1 MKLKERYIELFE
13 KIDDLLRKNN
23 TVIVAIDGNSG
34 SGKSTLAESLS
45 DIYDSNIFH
54 MDHFFLRPEQ
64 RTTERIREVG
74 GNVDYERFKEE
85 VLDNIRKNIEFKY
98 QIYDCKVG
106 RLTDYIKVSPKKLN
120 IIEGVYS
127 MHPTLRQE
135 YDLKIFMSIDSELQ
149 KQRILQRS
157 GEYMLK
163 RFLQEWIP
171 MENLY
176 FSEMKIAE
184 ICDIVLTCP
193 L

>member
-85 VLDNIRKNIEFKY
+85 VLDNIRKI
-98 QIYDCKVG
+98 
-106 RLTDYIKVSPKKLN
+106 
-120 IIEGVYS
+120 
-127 MHPTLRQE
+127 
-135 YDLKIFMSIDSELQ
+135 
-149 KQRILQRS
+149 
-157 GEYMLK
+157 
-163 RFLQEWIP
+163 
-171 MENLY
+171 
-176 FSEMKIAE
+176 
-184 ICDIVLTCP
+184 
-193 L
+193 